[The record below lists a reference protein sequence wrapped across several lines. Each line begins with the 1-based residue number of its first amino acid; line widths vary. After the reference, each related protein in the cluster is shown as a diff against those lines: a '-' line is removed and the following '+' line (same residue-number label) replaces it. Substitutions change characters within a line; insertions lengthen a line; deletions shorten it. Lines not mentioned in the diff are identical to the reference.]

1 MTSFFR
7 KIRIKLLKTNNLKRY
22 LLYATG
28 EILLVMIGILLAL
41 QVNNWNQNRLIKKQ
55 EKVLLEEIQ
64 SEFIYNESEFKE
76 NLRRYSLVRTSLT
89 YIGNLFPIEVQ
100 ELELDSF
107 AFHLQRTRFSGNF
120 DFSKTSIEKI
130 RNASS
135 FDIISDDELRNLLI
149 KWEVAL
155 ADYIE
160 IENQALKHLEERYE
174 PLISE
179 QLVRPFEIGLKDSR
193 TNLEYFSTISFESL
207 IITRKGKI
215 NNMYR
220 HRKKEDQHN
229 MVKMVERI
237 IELSARG

>member
-76 NLRRYSLVRTSLT
+76 NLRRYNLVRTSLT
-89 YIGNLFPIEVQ
+89 YIRNLFPIEVQ

-107 AFHLQRTRFSGNF
+107 AFHLQRTRF
-120 DFSKTSIEKI
+120 
-130 RNASS
+130 
-135 FDIISDDELRNLLI
+135 
-149 KWEVAL
+149 
-155 ADYIE
+155 
-160 IENQALKHLEERYE
+160 
-174 PLISE
+174 
-179 QLVRPFEIGLKDSR
+179 
-193 TNLEYFSTISFESL
+193 
-207 IITRKGKI
+207 
-215 NNMYR
+215 
-220 HRKKEDQHN
+220 
-229 MVKMVERI
+229 
-237 IELSARG
+237 